1 MAGWARRR
9 NTARTSAVCSV
20 RGRMLKSS
28 PKKDNTDQ
36 GGNGHDAPDRAPL
49 PVKGPAYLIKD
60 KKPHEEDGYSG
71 NAIKLF
77 HREIKGV
84 GKQLD
89 SQNKKQVCQAA
100 GKRFVKDIAHK
111 MPLHTAAVR
120 LQRQEEGGNAYG
132 QGSDQGQL
140 QRQERIREAGKQ
152 AY

>member
-1 MAGWARRR
+1 MHGGLGEEKEYCQ
-9 NTARTSAVCSV
+9 NQ
-20 RGRMLKSS
+20 RGLQRQGPYAEKLSE
-28 PKKDNTDQ
+28 KDNTDQ

-100 GKRFVKDIAHK
+100 
-111 MPLHTAAVR
+111 
-120 LQRQEEGGNAYG
+120 
-132 QGSDQGQL
+132 
-140 QRQERIREAGKQ
+140 REALCKRHCS
-152 AY
+152 